1 MIAGA
6 AAFPRFVVHDLR
18 LSARGLAS
26 MFGALTP
33 AGLAI
38 LIALLFVAL
47 HAAAWPVAGWLIA
60 IEDGP
65 DGLAR
70 MTAILASGVALTLPW
85 IVGQSTTEFTRT
97 LFARS
102 DLELILSSPV
112 DAHSLLAAR
121 ALSIAIGAVA
131 SVGLLLTPLADVAAL
146 RGHPHWLALYP
157 ALLAAGLA
165 GTGLAVVLAMG
176 LFLTVGPRRARLLSQ
191 IAATVVGASAVLGA
205 QVVAMLPERV
215 RASVLA
221 AFAPPAE
228 GENSVQ
234 SLLMTPVRAA
244 AGDSRALL
252 IWTAFGASVF
262 VLACLLFGE
271 RFARAAVAS
280 SGAPANAGSSARRA
294 SRFGA
299 SVGAALR
306 VKERRVVWRDPWLM
320 SQLLLQ
326 AAYTTPLAVIL
337 WRGGGPTGTVG
348 VAFTPALVVIA
359 AQLAGAL
366 SWIALSAEDA
376 PDFLTTAPVS
386 RPDNRARQDRRDRAA
401 DRPHPRASP
410 RRIGLRFAL
419 GGILRSSVR
428 RRSGRLGRAGQSLAP
443 GAVSSR
449 PRAPP
454 PCPVE
459 TCRHDGAPGLDPV
472 GYCDGRGSDRLM
484 GDGCS
489 SRRGGRR
496 PGAQLEMGGC
506 GGARV
511 RRRRPI
517 EGRRGRIPAL
527 SACQKRRSCAIKFPR
542 FGRRRKDR
550 GMGQEGRSRA
560 PHTTQ
565 DASRDGGKFF
575 LVFSAVTH

>member
-1 MIAGA
+1 
-6 AAFPRFVVHDLR
+6 
-18 LSARGLAS
+18 

-47 HAAAWPVAGWLIA
+47 HVAAWPVAGWLIA

-70 MTAILASGVALTLPW
+70 ITAILASGVALTLPW
-85 IVGQSTTEFTRT
+85 IVGQSTTEFTRA

-131 SVGLLLTPLADVAAL
+131 SVGLLLTPLADMAAL

-165 GTGLAVVLAMG
+165 GTGLAVILAMG

-205 QVVAMLPERV
+205 QAVAMLPEPM
-215 RASVLA
+215 RASILA
-221 AFAPPAE
+221 AFSPPADS
-228 GENSVQ
+228 ENAVQ

-244 AGDSRALL
+244 AGDTRALL
-252 IWTAFGASVF
+252 IWTAFGAGVF
-262 VLACLLFGE
+262 LLACLLFGE

-376 PDFLTTAPVS
+376 PDFLS
-386 RPDNRARQDRRDRAA
+386 DRARLATRCRTRQDRRDRAA
-401 DRPHPRASP
+401 DRPHPRAAP
-410 RRIGLRFAL
+410 RRIGLRVAL
-419 GGILRSSVR
+419 GRALRASVR
-428 RRSGRLGRAGQSLAP
+428 RRSGRLRRAGQPLAP
-443 GAVSSR
+443 GALASR

-454 PCPVE
+454 PLAIE
-459 TCRHDGAPGLDPV
+459 AGRHDGASRLDPV
-472 GYCDGRGSDRLM
+472 GHRDRRGRDRLV
-484 GDGCS
+484 GDFCS
-489 SRRGGRR
+489 SRGGGRR
-496 PGAQLEMGGC
+496 AGAQLEMGGR
-506 GGARV
+506 ARERV
-511 RRRRPI
+511 RR
-517 EGRRGRIPAL
+517 A
-527 SACQKRRSCAIKFPR
+527 
-542 FGRRRKDR
+542 
-550 GMGQEGRSRA
+550 GRSR
-560 PHTTQ
+560 P
-565 DASRDGGKFF
+565 
-575 LVFSAVTH
+575 